1 MPKLFLGFM
10 DEEVADILETLVSF
24 ARGEGRPIVIIERGT
39 PNELALRLFERSTLE
54 YLQKDTRISFS
65 EISMDGQGDSNRRP
79 AWDRPGVNLAPFV
92 SQLES
97 PQFQTRR
104 QRRTVGGRQVKVQGK
119 LCMLTVSPL
128 PVLERQPYILVRSP
142 EMGLQPDL
150 TRMYLRA
157 IFKALSDSQYGNLEI
172 SCFGAGGAAAAG
184 LTPGTA
190 DDVLGSFYVGFE
202 AARELDD
209 PAPPEP
215 ADASDPPASNDE
227 QFYGVVKFA
236 ALTKVPAGLLR
247 WASDEK
253 GQRLDF
259 GLFRTQRRYRYDQ
272 AIALASRAFC
282 LMAGTASGGDRG
294 DPSLEA
300 LPANLAQHK
309 TELRTLVRN
318 YTRNSI
324 NLTAAVFAGD
334 DLKTAARALQVGEVN
349 MEDYHVVRVLN
360 SASAKYSGLTITASQ
375 ITRVHCDPP
384 EITGSLEH
392 QFRTWARTVEY
403 TRDQFKAAVQW
414 GRDGCRLDK
423 LPPVA
428 HWTLAD
434 AISNPGSAVYACR
447 KACAFQGKVR
457 DPFFSEIAS
466 DFLLTVRATHAF
478 PKTGMRTAV
487 VEQLAEHAD
496 AILTASRGKPSEV
509 DKILDAMLAGASY
522 ETGASPF
529 SGTGGKLRVWVRPD
543 KWADG
548 SGNGNDK
555 VVIDQV
561 TWEGARIDRALYKS
575 TNQVV
580 LQEMAA
586 GRVR

>member
-202 AARELDD
+202 AAR
-209 PAPPEP
+209 
-215 ADASDPPASNDE
+215 
-227 QFYGVVKFA
+227 
-236 ALTKVPAGLLR
+236 
-247 WASDEK
+247 
-253 GQRLDF
+253 
-259 GLFRTQRRYRYDQ
+259 
-272 AIALASRAFC
+272 
-282 LMAGTASGGDRG
+282 
-294 DPSLEA
+294 
-300 LPANLAQHK
+300 
-309 TELRTLVRN
+309 
-318 YTRNSI
+318 
-324 NLTAAVFAGD
+324 
-334 DLKTAARALQVGEVN
+334 
-349 MEDYHVVRVLN
+349 
-360 SASAKYSGLTITASQ
+360 
-375 ITRVHCDPP
+375 
-384 EITGSLEH
+384 
-392 QFRTWARTVEY
+392 
-403 TRDQFKAAVQW
+403 
-414 GRDGCRLDK
+414 
-423 LPPVA
+423 
-428 HWTLAD
+428 
-434 AISNPGSAVYACR
+434 
-447 KACAFQGKVR
+447 
-457 DPFFSEIAS
+457 
-466 DFLLTVRATHAF
+466 
-478 PKTGMRTAV
+478 
-487 VEQLAEHAD
+487 
-496 AILTASRGKPSEV
+496 
-509 DKILDAMLAGASY
+509 
-522 ETGASPF
+522 
-529 SGTGGKLRVWVRPD
+529 
-543 KWADG
+543 
-548 SGNGNDK
+548 
-555 VVIDQV
+555 
-561 TWEGARIDRALYKS
+561 
-575 TNQVV
+575 
-580 LQEMAA
+580 
-586 GRVR
+586 